1 MFKLNPS
8 PDFACAVPLSVPGQ
22 PEPLDLQ
29 VTFKHKNKA
38 ALQSWFESVA
48 GKPDAALL
56 HDVIKSWSGMQD
68 DAGAEVPYSL
78 SALTELLNN
87 YACAHQELFAAYL
100 RELTESKRK
109 N

>member
-8 PDFACAVPLSVPGQ
+8 PEFTCAVPLSVAGQ

-29 VTFKHKNKA
+29 VTFRHKNKA
-38 ALQSWFESVA
+38 ALQSWFDVVA
-48 GKPDAALL
+48 GKPDAASL
-56 HDVIKSWSGMQD
+56 HEVIKGWTGMQD

-87 YACAHQELFAAYL
+87 YARAHQELFLAYV